1 VVFESEHFGKINYK
15 KSETIWMAKG
25 LLGFEGSHQFI
36 LLSPE
41 EQDPFKWL
49 QSVDDESLAFLVI
62 DPLLVKPDFNIDINP
77 KDLAILECK
86 NASDLIIY
94 LLVTIPKGRIEQMTA
109 NLQAPIIINRANL
122 HAIQLIVNESGHITQ
137 YPIFKA
143 LEKKL
148 SGDK

>member
-1 VVFESEHFGKINYK
+1 VVFESERFGKINYK
-15 KSETIWMAKG
+15 KNEIIWMAKG
-25 LLGFEGSHQFI
+25 FLGFEGSHQFV

-49 QSVDDESLAFLVI
+49 QSVDNDNLAFLVI
-62 DPLLVKPDFNIDINP
+62 DPLLVKPDYKIDINP

-86 NASDLIIY
+86 NAIDLMIY
-94 LLVTIPKGRIEQMTA
+94 LLVTIPQGRIELMTA
-109 NLQAPIIINRANL
+109 NLQAPIVINRANMQ
-122 HAIQLIVNESGHITQ
+122 AIQLIVNESGHVTQ

-148 SGDK
+148 FGDK